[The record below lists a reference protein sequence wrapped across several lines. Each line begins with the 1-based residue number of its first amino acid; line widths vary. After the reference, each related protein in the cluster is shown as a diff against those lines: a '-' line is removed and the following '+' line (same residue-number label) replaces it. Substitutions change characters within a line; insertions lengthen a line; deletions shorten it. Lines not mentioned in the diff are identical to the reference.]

1 MERVLKI
8 VRACVQDSALL
19 REICIQSKGYWGYP
33 DHLMSQFARS
43 AIITRESMARDLV
56 YKACLEASTVGWY
69 RLLPQTPIAILD
81 DLWVL
86 PEFIGRGIG
95 RALFQ
100 HAVIQAQSLG
110 ALAIELDADPNALPF
125 YECMGCSVI
134 GQSLSEWERYIPRM
148 QYTLPRAK

>member
-1 MERVLKI
+1 MLNI
-8 VRACVQDSALL
+8 ARACAQDSTLL

-33 DHLMSQFARS
+33 DHLMSQLARS
-43 AIITRESMARDLV
+43 TIITPESIARDVV
-56 YKACLEASTVGWY
+56 YKACLDEFTVGWY
-69 RLLPQTPIAILD
+69 RLLPQAPIAILD

-86 PEFIGRGIG
+86 PEFVGKGIG

-125 YECMGCSVI
+125 YERMGCSVI
-134 GQSLSEWERYIPRM
+134 GQSLSEWGRYIPCMR
-148 QYTLPRAK
+148 YVLS